1 MLDISKQKQADTFK
15 QSPVPDTAIA
25 TTMQQTISSLEGWN
39 EGFNSWM
46 ESIAHQ
52 IRLKNAEIE
61 ALTTASK
68 VGGWLH
74 DKEASELFKLAS
86 WVPEE
91 NAVCCEIGS
100 WLGKSSIILGS
111 ALRYKKNPKLYCIDP
126 FDLLSDEP
134 WHKECFQEQAGPT
147 NLTRKQVVSDMIKSN
162 GLDNIVQLVEDFSE
176 NYIKAFDQPIDLLFI
191 DADHSYEGV
200 SRDYK
205 NWAPLVKSG
214 GFIAFHDYHKE
225 GGAHEGPRLA
235 INELVVGNAEWSTQ
249 WLVDTLYI
257 AQKA

>member
-1 MLDISKQKQADTFK
+1 MQDISEKTQLDTPER
-15 QSPVPDTAIA
+15 SPVPDLAIA
-25 TTMQQTISSLEGWN
+25 TTMQQALSSLESWD

-46 ESIAHQ
+46 ASITYQ
-52 IRLKNAEIE
+52 LRLKSAEVE

-68 VGGWLH
+68 VGGWLS
-74 DKEASELFKLAS
+74 DKEASELFKIAS

-91 NAVCCEIGS
+91 NAVCCELGS
-100 WLGKSSIILGS
+100 WLGKSSVILGN
-111 ALRYKKNPKLYCIDP
+111 AIKYKTNPKLYCIDP
-126 FDLLSDEP
+126 FDLLANEP

-147 NLTRKQVVSDMIKSN
+147 SLTRKQVVADMLNAN
-162 GLDNIVQLVEDFSE
+162 GLSNIVELIEDFSE
-176 NYIKAFDQPIDLLFI
+176 NYINQFDQAIDFLFI
-191 DADHSYEGV
+191 DADHSYESV
-200 SRDYK
+200 LRDYN

-235 INELVVGNAEWSTQ
+235 INESVVGNAQWSTQ
-249 WLVDTLYI
+249 WLVDTLYV

>member
-1 MLDISKQKQADTFK
+1 MLKISRKKQTDTPK
-15 QSPVPDTAIA
+15 RSPVPDLAIA

-46 ESIAHQ
+46 GSIAHQ

-68 VGGWLH
+68 VGGWLS
-74 DKEASELFKLAS
+74 DKEASELFRIAS

-91 NAVCCEIGS
+91 NAVCCELGS
-100 WLGKSSIILGS
+100 WLGKSSVILGN
-111 ALRYKKNPKLYCIDP
+111 AIKYKKNPKLYCIDP
-126 FDLLSDEP
+126 FDLLANEP

-147 NLTRKQVVSDMIKSN
+147 DLTRKQVVANMVKSN
-162 GLDNIVQLVEDFSE
+162 GLDSVVELVEDFSE
-176 NYIKAFDQPIDLLFI
+176 NYINKFDQAIDLLFI
-191 DADHSYEGV
+191 DADHAYESV
-200 SRDYK
+200 IRDYN

-214 GFIAFHDYHKE
+214 GFIAFHDYHSQ
-225 GGAHEGPRLA
+225 GGAHEGPRRA
-235 INELVVGNAEWSTQ
+235 VNEAVVNNDEWPTQ
-249 WLVDTLYI
+249 WLVDTLYV